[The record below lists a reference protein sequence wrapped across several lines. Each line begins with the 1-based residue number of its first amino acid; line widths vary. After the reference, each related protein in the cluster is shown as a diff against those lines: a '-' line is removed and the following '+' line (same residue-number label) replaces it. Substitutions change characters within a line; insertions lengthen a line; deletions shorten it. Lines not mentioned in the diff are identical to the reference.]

1 MVWPGVLVLFTGAIL
16 TFAIDGEL
24 GPVDVGTLG
33 IVTMILG
40 AGLLIPGLLRLNRR
54 SQQPQ
59 SRPRQQARP
68 QPAAHRGAPKA
79 DLPQRDVPQRDV
91 PQRDVPQRDAAR
103 RGAPLPDTVLR
114 DRFYQTG
121 KGKIFAMV
129 AAVIYILSP
138 IDIVPDFLL
147 PFGVIDDASAFTWL
161 LVAIGQ
167 EMSRHRRR
175 RKAL

>member
-16 TFAIDGEL
+16 TFAIDGKL

-40 AGLLIPGLLRLNRR
+40 AILFVVGLLRLNRV
-54 SQQPQ
+54 
-59 SRPRQQARP
+59 PRR
-68 QPAAHRGAPKA
+68 K
-79 DLPQRDVPQRDV
+79 VTEKV
-91 PQRDVPQRDAAR
+91 
-103 RGAPLPDTVLR
+103 TTTYR
-114 DRFYQTG
+114 DRVYRTS
-121 KGKIFAMV
+121 KGKIFAMI

-147 PFGVIDDASAFTWL
+147 PIGVIDDASAFSWL
-161 LVAIGQ
+161 LFAVGQ
-167 EMSRHRRR
+167 EMSRHSRK